1 MDKMNDIKHNLDN
14 FVVYLQVEKRVSQ
27 STIRYYR
34 SDIERF
40 VAFAQEQ
47 GDGDVLRGNV
57 TQMLI
62 RSYHSAMH
70 RQNYSHATI
79 NRSLAALRAFFR
91 YLCKRTIIADNP
103 CVAMRSLK
111 NQQTISVLTEAE
123 IDGLLRLPYQSDLG
137 RRDLAVLELLYA
149 TGIKARELV
158 GLLLADL
165 DCFAGC
171 AVVSD
176 SEGRTRVVP
185 IGSSAIAALEQYVR
199 QSRPRLYGKH
209 TGAPHDY
216 AFVNSKG
223 SPLTDRSIRR
233 ILMNYIKMLA
243 LEQSVNPTTIRQTFA
258 VHMLNNGA
266 DVCSVQEI
274 LGQINLSQILPSINK
289 ERVRS
294 VYKSAHPRA

>member
-14 FVVYLQVEKRVSQ
+14 FVVYLQVEKRVSR
-27 STIRYYR
+27 STISYYR

-47 GDGDVLRGNV
+47 GEGDVLLCNV

-62 RSYHSAMH
+62 RSYLSAMH
-70 RQNYSHATI
+70 RQKYSHATM

-91 YLCKRTIIADNP
+91 FLCKRNIIADNP
-103 CVAMRSLK
+103 CVTMHSLK

-123 IDGLLRLPYQSDLG
+123 IDDLLSLPDQSDLG

-149 TGIKARELV
+149 TGIRARELA
-158 GLLLADL
+158 GLLIADL
-165 DCFAGC
+165 DCFTGC
-171 AVVSD
+171 AVISD
-176 SEGRTRVVP
+176 SEGRKRVVP
-185 IGSSAIAALEQYVR
+185 IGDSAIAALEQYVR
-199 QSRPRLYGKH
+199 HSRPRLYEKY
-209 TGAPHDY
+209 TGAPHEY

-233 ILMNYIKMLA
+233 ILTNYIKMLA

-274 LGQINLSQILPSINK
+274 LGQMNLSQILPSISK